1 MMISRKVLG
10 AASTIF
16 FLHLPIGPVLA
27 MDDMKPMQP
36 GSTGQSGSMG
46 QKGSQPSPMGRDRM
60 MMNDKMAAP
69 PSAPMQSQ
77 DKMGQ
82 GPMKPQGSQ
91 GGMMM
96 MMMEKMMGGQMGGMS
111 GAGSSTSGS
120 GTTDATDRIEGRIA
134 FLKAELNVSDAQLA
148 EWNILAEAL
157 RSGRQHRVEARK
169 LLVMDEKT
177 TSADRLER
185 HERHLTERLEAI
197 KSARAAFVRLQPT
210 LNEEQKQTADELLL
224 PLIASF

>member
-10 AASTIF
+10 AASTIA
-16 FLHLPIGPVLA
+16 FLCLPLGPVFA
-27 MDDMKPMQP
+27 MDDMKSMQP
-36 GSTGQSGSMG
+36 GTTGQSGSMG
-46 QKGSQPSPMGRDRM
+46 QKDSQPMPMGRDRM

-69 PSAPMQSQ
+69 PAAPMQSQ

-82 GPMKPQGSQ
+82 GSMNPQGSQ
-91 GGMMM
+91 GGMM

-111 GAGSSTSGS
+111 GAASSASGS

-148 EWNILAEAL
+148 EWNVLAEAL

-185 HERHLTERLEAI
+185 YERHLTERLEAI

-210 LNEEQKQTADELLL
+210 LNEEQKLTSDELLL